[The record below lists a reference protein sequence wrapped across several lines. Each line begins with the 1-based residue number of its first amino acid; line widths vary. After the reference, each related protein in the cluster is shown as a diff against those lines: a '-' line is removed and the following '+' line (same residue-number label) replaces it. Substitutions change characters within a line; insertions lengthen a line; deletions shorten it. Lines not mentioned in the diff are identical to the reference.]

1 MVLKSYLKIGFVEMP
16 KFNKTETEL
25 KTYLDKWFYF
35 LKNLDRLEDIPAIF
49 NKDSEIKEAFEKAK
63 FVNMSK
69 EKIAETLNISVEIVE
84 KFL

>member
-25 KTYLDKWFYF
+25 KTY
-35 LKNLDRLEDIPAIF
+35 LDRLEDIPAIF